1 MQKLINQ
8 MTKTETWGTL
18 LFIISLLIV
27 QFTTGSTLLGLA
39 TGILGIFYVIL
50 VRMGSKW
57 CYILGGMQMLMYI
70 FIALNSRF
78 YGDVTLNTV
87 NFILQFIGWY
97 NWSKR
102 EDSNGVVIP
111 KNLTMGQ
118 TSGLITVWIVIWI
131 LGTYILHILGGNT
144 PYLDSFATVTS
155 ILAMILSI
163 NSYRQQWIL
172 WCGHNL
178 VATIMWILAIT
189 RGELNATS
197 MAIMMFAYLCN
208 SILGYKHWR
217 DLYFFNKKL
226 NK

>member
-8 MTKTETWGTL
+8 MTKTERWGTL
-18 LFIISLLIV
+18 LFIMSLLIV
-27 QFTTGSTLLGLA
+27 QFTTGSTVLGLA

-57 CYILGGMQMLMYI
+57 CYILGGTQMLMYI
-70 FIALNSRF
+70 FIAWNSKF

-87 NFILQFIGWY
+87 NFVLQFIGWH

-102 EDSNGVVIP
+102 EDSNGIVEP
-111 KNLTMGQ
+111 KSLTIGQ
-118 TSGLITVWIVIWI
+118 TSIVLAAWI
-131 LGTYILHILGGNT
+131 LIWVFGTYILHMIGGNT
-144 PYLDSFATVTS
+144 PYLDSFATITS

-163 NSYRQQWIL
+163 NSYKQQWIL
-172 WCGHNL
+172 WISHNL
-178 VATIMWILAIT
+178 VATIMWMLAIT

-208 SILGYKHWR
+208 SILGYKHWN
-217 DLYFFNKKL
+217 DLYKKE
-226 NK
+226 KSKK